1 MPEGKASPGR
11 GSRGARFPASVID
24 VDGDLSVVGAEGVV
38 LGIVV
43 KAGLVAVEA
52 SVVTDGVGVGADA
65 EPEDR
70 PAAVAG
76 VDADADVVKST
87 D

>member
-24 VDGDLSVVGAEGVV
+24 VEAIGAEGVV

-43 KAGLVAVEA
+43 EAGLVAVET
-52 SVVTDGVGVGADA
+52 SVVTDGVGVGAEA

-76 VDADADVVKST
+76 VDADVVRSAD
-87 D
+87 